1 MQITLKSKHRKLNPA
16 EDETI
21 RKKLARLPRFL
32 DQISEAELIVGT
44 EQPHRGPDQQVV
56 QITVRANGTL
66 LRAEERDVELQT
78 AVDAALDKVE
88 RRIERYKG
96 RYERKR
102 KGAARLATVM
112 ADEAA
117 VAAPDDEDEETEA
130 APVHPVV
137 RTKRFPVPPMT
148 QDDAVEQMEL
158 LGHNF
163 FIFRDAD
170 TTNLGV
176 LYRRQDGTYGVLEPE
191 LT

>member
-1 MQITLKSKHRKLNPA
+1 MQITLKSKTRKLNPA
-16 EDETI
+16 EDEAI

-56 QITVRANGTL
+56 QLTVRANGTL

-102 KGAARLATVM
+102 KGAARLASMM
-112 ADEAA
+112 ADTTFAA
-117 VAAPDDEDEETEA
+117 SDDEDDETEA
-130 APVHPVV
+130 APTHPVV

-148 QDDAVEQMEL
+148 QEDAVEQMEL
-158 LGHNF
+158 LGHSF

-170 TTNLGV
+170 STNLGV

>member
-1 MQITLKSKHRKLNPA
+1 MQITLKSKSRKLNPA
-16 EDETI
+16 EDEAI
-21 RKKLARLPRFL
+21 RKKLARLPRYL

-56 QITVRANGTL
+56 QLTVRANGTL

-112 ADEAA
+112 VDDAA
-117 VAAPDDEDEETEA
+117 VAAPADDEEVEA
-130 APVHPVV
+130 APPLPVV

-148 QDDAVEQMEL
+148 QEDAVEQMEL
-158 LGHNF
+158 LGHSF

-176 LYRRQDGTYGVLEPE
+176 LYRRQNGTYGVLEPE